1 LRLAT
6 DDYEWNA
13 DKRLANLRKHKIDFA
28 VLVDFEWRTAVIDI
42 DDDEHDEERM
52 IAYGFIGTKLHVLV
66 YAERGDK
73 VRVISLRQAER
84 HEKRYYDGQV

>member
-1 LRLAT
+1 MPTSGSLICASTRSISP
-6 DDYEWNA
+6 YSSISEW
-13 DKRLANLRKHKIDFA
+13 D
-28 VLVDFEWRTAVIDI
+28 TAVIDI
-42 DDDEHDEERM
+42 DDDEHEERM

-73 VRVISLRQAER
+73 IRAISLRIAEK